1 MFSMATV
8 SRLAVAALFFF
19 LLAAEAASAPVTG
32 SKHGIERYSRIF
44 GFGNSLTDTGNSD
57 IYPLTAGGVS
67 TRPPYGQ
74 TYFGHPSGRAS
85 DGRIIIDFLGNRKLN
100 CLWVLELITHLL
112 CKRGS
117 SSSHFV
123 TFLICVQAVEK
134 LKVPQPLPYLAGKT
148 AADFVNGVNF
158 AISGATV
165 LEPEFL
171 RSKGLMVFVPVSLIN
186 ETNWFKH
193 VVRLLSPSVH
203 EQRKIMAN
211 SFFFVG
217 EMGINDYYAALLSNR
232 TIDQTASLVPHVVG
246 TIRKAITAMVTS
258 GARTVMVTGMPP
270 LGCAPYLLAQFPG
283 APSDYDPVS
292 GCNTRLNGLAER
304 HNRALK
310 VALLKLMATY
320 RFRAFIYADV
330 YSPIVNVATSPTK
343 YGFGKTPLA
352 ACCGGGG
359 GKYNFNFTMFC
370 GVRGSTTCTDPSK
383 SVYWDGIHFTEA
395 ANRFI
400 ASAVLGRFQ

>member
-85 DGRIIIDFLGNRKLN
+85 DGRIIIDFL
-100 CLWVLELITHLL
+100 
-112 CKRGS
+112 
-117 SSSHFV
+117 
-123 TFLICVQAVEK
+123 VEK